1 MAYKCVENIC
11 DKRFLCQ
18 RDLLNV
24 PRVLLYFS
32 SIILRT
38 FLHLLPFLFA
48 AVCSTKNGW
57 QNVLWNFHNFQLE
70 TSSALCLLYLVCLNA
85 FHLNI
90 MSIMSI
96 MITNM
101 GKNGGAYILSRWD
114 SIDLCLFMTVLYYW
128 QNWDEKYMEILDFF
142 IYFMLHVG
150 TRNVEFLFLS
160 LKEIFLPFPAT
171 YQIFLNML
179 NIRCDVEFY
188 FGSSGNLG
196 IRNRYL
202 EQNLGLFTVLR
213 GWYFPVESVL
223 WFF

>member
-1 MAYKCVENIC
+1 MSLKYSNIYSLIESTHRFLVTIHSSQKKSKKNIKCKNTWNKFRTIKWNDFAMAYKCVENIC

-128 QNWDEKYMEILDFF
+128 QN
-142 IYFMLHVG
+142 
-150 TRNVEFLFLS
+150 
-160 LKEIFLPFPAT
+160 
-171 YQIFLNML
+171 
-179 NIRCDVEFY
+179 
-188 FGSSGNLG
+188 
-196 IRNRYL
+196 
-202 EQNLGLFTVLR
+202 
-213 GWYFPVESVL
+213 
-223 WFF
+223 